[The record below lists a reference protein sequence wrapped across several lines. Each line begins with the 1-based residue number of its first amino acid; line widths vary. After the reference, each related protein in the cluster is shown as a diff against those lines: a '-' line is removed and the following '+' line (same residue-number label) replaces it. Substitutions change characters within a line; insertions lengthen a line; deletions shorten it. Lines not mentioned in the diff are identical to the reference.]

1 MNKIDWK
8 SLTFSCVICMLPI
21 IMGFYFYDALPD
33 TLAIHFDINN
43 NADGFASKDFTLFC
57 LPIIMVALQT
67 FCWIMSDLN
76 KKDDKKIKVIEVA
89 KWFIP
94 IVTII
99 VYTITVLVG
108 LGKSINIGKV
118 ASIIL
123 GVLFILTGNYMPK
136 MSYEEAKGNINPLPK
151 TESSYKEMV
160 RTLGYSFVIGGFLVI
175 ASILCEGK
183 ISLITIFGVCVV
195 VFIESIYYSFK

>member
-8 SLTFSCVICMLPI
+8 NLTFSCVICMLPI

-43 NADGFASKDFTLFC
+43 NADGFASKDFTLFG
-57 LPIIMVALQT
+57 LPMIMVALQT
-67 FCWIMSDLN
+67 FGWIMSDLN
-76 KKDDKKIKVIEVA
+76 KKGDKKIKAIEVA

-99 VYTITVLVG
+99 VYTIIVLVG
-108 LGKSINIGKV
+108 LGKSINVGKV

-151 TESSYKEMV
+151 TEASYKEMV
-160 RTLGYSFVIGGFLVI
+160 RTLGYSLVIGGFLAI
-175 ASILCEGK
+175 TSILCEGK
-183 ISLITIFGVCVV
+183 IPLITILGVCVV

>member
-8 SLTFSCVICMLPI
+8 NLTFSCVICMLPI

-43 NADGFASKDFTLFC
+43 NADGFASKDFTLFG
-57 LPIIMVALQT
+57 LPMIMVALQT
-67 FCWIMSDLN
+67 FGWIMSDLN
-76 KKDDKKIKVIEVA
+76 KKGDKKIKVIEVA

-94 IVTII
+94 TVTII
-99 VYTITVLVG
+99 LYTIIVLVG
-108 LGKSINIGKV
+108 LGKSINVGKV

-123 GVLFILTGNYMPK
+123 GVLFILSGNYMPK

-151 TESSYKEMV
+151 TEASYKEMV
-160 RTLGYSFVIGGFLVI
+160 RTLGYSFVIGGFLAI
-175 ASILCEGK
+175 TSILCEGK

>member
-1 MNKIDWK
+1 MNKIDWI

-43 NADGFASKDFTLFC
+43 NADGFASKDFTLFG

-151 TESSYKEMV
+151 TEASYKEMV

>member
-8 SLTFSCVICMLPI
+8 NLTFSCVICMLPI

-43 NADGFASKDFTLFC
+43 NADGFASKDFTLFG
-57 LPIIMVALQT
+57 LPMIMVALQT
-67 FCWIMSDLN
+67 FGWIMSDLN
-76 KKDDKKIKVIEVA
+76 KKGDKKIKAIEVA

-99 VYTITVLVG
+99 VYTIIVLVG
-108 LGKSINIGKV
+108 LGKSINVGKV

-151 TESSYKEMV
+151 TEASYKEMV
-160 RTLGYSFVIGGFLVI
+160 RTLGYSFVIGGFLAI
-175 ASILCEGK
+175 TSILCEGK
-183 ISLITIFGVCVV
+183 IPLITIFGVCVV

>member
-8 SLTFSCVICMLPI
+8 NLTFSCVICMLPI

-43 NADGFASKDFTLFC
+43 NADGFASKDFTLFG
-57 LPIIMVALQT
+57 LPMIMVALQT
-67 FCWIMSDLN
+67 FGWIMSDLN
-76 KKDDKKIKVIEVA
+76 KKGDKKIKAIEVA

-99 VYTITVLVG
+99 VYTIIVLVG
-108 LGKSINIGKV
+108 LGKSINVGKV

-123 GVLFILTGNYMPK
+123 GVLFILSGNYMPK

-151 TESSYKEMV
+151 TEASYKEMV
-160 RTLGYSFVIGGFLVI
+160 RTLGYSLVIGGFLAI
-175 ASILCEGK
+175 TSILCEGK

>member
-8 SLTFSCVICMLPI
+8 NLTFSCVICMLPI

-43 NADGFASKDFTLFC
+43 NADGFASKDFTLFG
-57 LPIIMVALQT
+57 LPMIMVALQT
-67 FCWIMSDLN
+67 FGWIMSDLN
-76 KKDDKKIKVIEVA
+76 KKSDKKIKVIEVA

-99 VYTITVLVG
+99 VYTMTVLVG
-108 LGKSINIGKV
+108 LGKSINVGKV

-151 TESSYKEMV
+151 TEASYKEMV
-160 RTLGYSFVIGGFLVI
+160 RTLGYSFVIGGFLAI
-175 ASILCEGK
+175 TSILCEGK
-183 ISLITIFGVCVV
+183 ISLITLFGVCVV

>member
-8 SLTFSCVICMLPI
+8 NLTFSCVICMLPI

-43 NADGFASKDFTLFC
+43 NADGFASKDFTLFG
-57 LPIIMVALQT
+57 LPMIMVALQT
-67 FCWIMSDLN
+67 FGWIMSDLN
-76 KKDDKKIKVIEVA
+76 KKGDKKIKAIEVA

-99 VYTITVLVG
+99 VYTMTVLVG
-108 LGKSINIGKV
+108 LGKSINVGKV

-151 TESSYKEMV
+151 TEASYKEMV
-160 RTLGYSFVIGGFLVI
+160 RTLGYSLVIGGFLAI
-175 ASILCEGK
+175 TSILCEGK

>member
-8 SLTFSCVICMLPI
+8 NLTFSCVICMLPI

-43 NADGFASKDFTLFC
+43 NADGFASKDFTLFG
-57 LPIIMVALQT
+57 LPMIMVALQT
-67 FCWIMSDLN
+67 FGWIMSDLN
-76 KKDDKKIKVIEVA
+76 KKGDKKIKAIEVA

-99 VYTITVLVG
+99 LYTIIVLVG
-108 LGKSINIGKV
+108 LGKSINVGKV

-151 TESSYKEMV
+151 TEASYKEMV
-160 RTLGYSFVIGGFLVI
+160 RTLGYSFVIGGFLAI
-175 ASILCEGK
+175 TSILCEGK

>member
-8 SLTFSCVICMLPI
+8 NLTFSCVICMLPI

-43 NADGFASKDFTLFC
+43 NADGFASKDFTLFG
-57 LPIIMVALQT
+57 LPMIMVALQT
-67 FCWIMSDLN
+67 FGWIMSDLN
-76 KKDDKKIKVIEVA
+76 KKGDKKIKAIEVA

-99 VYTITVLVG
+99 VYTIIVLVG
-108 LGKSINIGKV
+108 LGKSINVGKV

-151 TESSYKEMV
+151 TEASYKEMV
-160 RTLGYSFVIGGFLVI
+160 RTLGYSFVIGGFLAI
-175 ASILCEGK
+175 TSILCEGK
-183 ISLITIFGVCVV
+183 ISLISIFGVCVV